1 MNAGWLMEWS
11 FAIFLV
17 LMEIMILYLVWTG
30 ASSDRGINLAKV
42 ISEKDGSASLS
53 RFQALLF
60 TFVVVAVFA
69 MQAFSPETVVAG
81 GNTMTTWT
89 WPQIDDNTLYLLA
102 GSGGTY
108 LTSKVIQKTAE
119 ANEGGGAAGASAPGG
134 RFLR

>member
-17 LMEIMILYLVWTG
+17 LMEVIILYLIWTG
-30 ASSDRGINLAKV
+30 ASSDRGISLAKL

-69 MQAFSPETVVAG
+69 MQAFSPETAEVAG
-81 GNTMTTWT
+81 KVTATWK

-119 ANEGGGAAGASAPGG
+119 VKEGGGDAGQSAPSG
-134 RFLR
+134 RFSR